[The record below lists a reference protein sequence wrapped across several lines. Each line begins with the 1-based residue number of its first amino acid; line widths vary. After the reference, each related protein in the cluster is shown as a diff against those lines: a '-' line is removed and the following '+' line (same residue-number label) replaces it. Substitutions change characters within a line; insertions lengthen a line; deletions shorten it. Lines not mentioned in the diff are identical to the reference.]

1 MIDNKPAIIV
11 VAGVLIVLA
20 IVGGAMMMHGADQVG
35 TGEDVGFR
43 P

>member
-1 MIDNKPAIIV
+1 MIAGLLSIITPLP
-11 VAGVLIVLA
+11 G
-20 IVGGAMMMHGADQVG
+20 GGAMMHGADQVG